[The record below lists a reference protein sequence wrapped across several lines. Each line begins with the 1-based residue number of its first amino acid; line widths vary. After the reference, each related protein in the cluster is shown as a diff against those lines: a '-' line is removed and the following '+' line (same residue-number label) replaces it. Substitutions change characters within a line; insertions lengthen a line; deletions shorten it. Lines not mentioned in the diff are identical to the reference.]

1 MTGLLYCDKAK
12 QILDAFAQA
21 TRDLFNL
28 HEEQSRAVAAGDLD
42 STRFD
47 ALIRM
52 ANERKCHAKY
62 TYLHHLETHGCLVQH
77 EAAKRKRASVQPA
90 AIRKAAE
97 SSA

>member
-21 TRDLFNL
+21 TRDLFKL

-47 ALIRM
+47 ILIRM
-52 ANERKCHAKY
+52 TNERKCRAKY
-62 TYLHHLETHGCLVQH
+62 TYLHHLEAHGCLVQC
-77 EAAKRKRASVQPA
+77 EAAKRKRASVQPS
-90 AIRKAAE
+90 AIREAAE
-97 SSA
+97 FSV